1 MSERAKHTLQFLSLL
16 TIVSSSTDR
25 AEKLLGGLGGEK
37 TRWSESAKT
46 LHESI
51 SNIVGDV
58 LLAGGCTA
66 YLGFFTTEVS
76 RVCCRNIS
84 AGDSPFLSAPITS
97 RGKLSNMRPRSTS
110 FDAAVAANGRTLC
123 PCEFSIKDFNMHEHV
138 ALIFFLFFAVLFY
151 FSLLFC
157 AVCT

>member
-1 MSERAKHTLQFLSLL
+1 MSKRAKHTAILSLL

-84 AGDSPFLSAPITS
+84 AGDPPFLSAPLLVGGNS
-97 RGKLSNMRPRSTS
+97 RICDPVQRRST
-110 FDAAVAANGRTLC
+110 RR
-123 PCEFSIKDFNMHEHV
+123 
-138 ALIFFLFFAVLFY
+138 
-151 FSLLFC
+151 
-157 AVCT
+157 

>member
-1 MSERAKHTLQFLSLL
+1 MSESATHTHTSIRSLL

-84 AGDSPFLSAPITS
+84 AGVALFLSA
-97 RGKLSNMRPRSTS
+97 ST
-110 FDAAVAANGRTLC
+110 
-123 PCEFSIKDFNMHEHV
+123 PH
-138 ALIFFLFFAVLFY
+138 Y
-151 FSLLFC
+151 
-157 AVCT
+157 

>member
-1 MSERAKHTLQFLSLL
+1 MSVKRIFSFNFHFYEFLCF
-16 TIVSSSTDR
+16 IYCR

-37 TRWSESAKT
+37 TRWSEAAKT

-76 RVCCRNIS
+76 VRQTNAAIALGTVNTVR
-84 AGDSPFLSAPITS
+84 
-97 RGKLSNMRPRSTS
+97 KLCSFGST
-110 FDAAVAANGRTLC
+110 ANGRRARF
-123 PCEFSIKDFNMHEHV
+123 P
-138 ALIFFLFFAVLFY
+138 
-151 FSLLFC
+151 
-157 AVCT
+157 